1 MSLMGPPGAIVLLL
15 FTAAVTPGPNNLL
28 MLRIGLESG
37 LHAVLAPA
45 TGVVLGGVV
54 MLLLSCAGLARAFA
68 VHPGLR
74 AATTICGAGCVM
86 WLGVR
91 LICCSGAS
99 ARARMGSRTGG
110 ARDLLRMFLF
120 QFVNPKSWI
129 LVLTI
134 TAAAGDTSVSL
145 VTLIVLF
152 ILIPYGC
159 LALWAG
165 GGSLAASLLHDTRAR
180 VRLERSAG
188 AMLVLSGLLLLCPP

>member
-1 MSLMGPPGAIVLLL
+1 
-15 FTAAVTPGPNNLL
+15 
-28 MLRIGLESG
+28 MLQIGLASG

-45 TGVVLGGVV
+45 SGVVLGGVV
-54 MLLLSCAGLARAFA
+54 MRLLSCAGLARAFA

-91 LICCSGAS
+91 LICGSGAS

-159 LALWAG
+159 LALWSG
-165 GGSLAASLLHDTRAR
+165 DGSLAASLLHDTRAR

>member
-1 MSLMGPPGAIVLLL
+1 MGPPGAILLLL
-15 FTAAVTPGPNNLL
+15 FAAAVTPGPNNLL
-28 MLRIGLESG
+28 MLQIGLASG

-110 ARDLLRMFLF
+110 ARDLLRMVLF

-129 LVLTI
+129 LGLTI
-134 TAAAGDTSVSL
+134 TAAGGGTPGFP
-145 VTLIVLF
+145 VTPIALF
-152 ILIPYGC
+152 ILIPFGG
-159 LALWAG
+159 LPPRAG
-165 GGSLAASLLHDTRAR
+165 GGSL
-180 VRLERSAG
+180 
-188 AMLVLSGLLLLCPP
+188 